1 MNTKQKVRLIT
12 LVLMC
17 VQLVILAVLAVLNLL
32 KVISISL
39 YGWLWLA
46 IAFYVTAVIFY
57 FSVKDLRK

>member
-12 LVLMC
+12 FILMC
-17 VQLVILAVLAVLNLL
+17 VQLAILVVLAVLNLL

-46 IAFYVTAVIFY
+46 ITFYVTAVNFY